1 MKAEPNLQ
9 LDIFNQT
16 ESEKE
21 WYCHLFFIHRKKCL
35 LFTHS
40 PTLFSFFI
48 ADVRADDLRNF
59 ASLFRAQAT
68 NAFRGEGLTSTQIA
82 SLLDTGP
89 DQMGKTANKSVIGS
103 MNDLI
108 RMWKYN
114 VEDAG
119 RLERINV
126 EELNKEMNKVPMSYI
141 GMESGERAL
150 KRLLKAKGIE

>member
-1 MKAEPNLQ
+1 MKAEPNMRF
-9 LDIFNQT
+9 DTFDQT
-16 ESEKE
+16 KSDRE

-48 ADVRADDLRNF
+48 ADIRADDLRNF
-59 ASLFRAQAT
+59 GDSFRAQAT
-68 NAFRGEGLTSTQIA
+68 NAFGAEGLTSTQIA
-82 SLLDTGP
+82 YLLDTGP
-89 DQMGKTANKSVIGS
+89 DQIGKTVNKSVIGS

-108 RMWKYN
+108 RMWKYY
-114 VEDAG
+114 VEEAG
-119 RLERINV
+119 RLETIKV
-126 EELNKEMNKVPMSYI
+126 EEVNKEMKNVPMSYI